1 MSDVE
6 PGSGQPR
13 PSDGKAPEP
22 SPAAPDAASPAQNI
36 KEESPSPI
44 SAFAGVVVSPSS
56 TFASMRQS
64 KWHFAIWPLAVLAL
78 LAGLATYLFMT
89 RVDMEA
95 FMRNQFKHSRF
106 AAQMSAEQMDQAV
119 EQAKNANPWT
129 RVAINV
135 PGTAIFMLLVA
146 LVYWVTFLAMG
157 SAMTYGQTLVV
168 TSWAQVP
175 QMINSALASVV
186 FMVRNPSELDPMNA
200 VMSNPGA
207 LIGQESLAPW
217 LYSLLSSMDL
227 FAVWTIVLYVLGFA
241 AVGKISKGQAA
252 SVVLAIFVLKTALK
266 LAWAFF
272 MQT

>member
-1 MSDVE
+1 MSEME
-6 PGSGQPR
+6 PEQPK
-13 PSDGKAPEP
+13 PTGESAPE
-22 SPAAPDAASPAQNI
+22 SPAATEVAAAAPEAQAG
-36 KEESPSPI
+36 PSPI
-44 SAFAGVVVSPSS
+44 AAFAGVVASPSS
-56 TFASMRQS
+56 AFASMRES

-95 FMRNQFKHSRF
+95 FMRNQLKHSRF
-106 AAQMSAEQMDQAV
+106 ASQMSAEQTDQAI
-119 EQAKNANPWT
+119 ERAKSANPWT

-135 PGTAIFMLLVA
+135 PGTAVFMLLVA

-157 SAMTYGQTLVV
+157 NAMTYGQTLVV

-175 QMINSALASVV
+175 QMINSLLASVV

-217 LYSLLSSMDL
+217 LYSLLSSLDI
-227 FAVWTIVLYVLGFA
+227 FAIWTVVLYVLGFA

-252 SVVLAIFVLKTALK
+252 TVVLAIFVLKIGLK
-266 LAWAFF
+266 VAWAFF
-272 MQT
+272 MQS